1 MKQLTKNVSRCMFS
15 TLKMPA
21 CSFLPPKY
29 TGPSFEEVLSGR
41 QKHVS
46 PAISYFFKNPLYIVQ
61 GDMQYLWDE
70 KGKRY
75 LDLHGGV
82 LTVSVGH
89 NHPLVKERVIK
100 QMEKY
105 IHTTHVYLNEEIVQY
120 AKDLTAK
127 LPKDY
132 ECVFFVNSGSE
143 ANDMAVNLARLYSGN
158 QNMIAVQNCFHG
170 LVGFSFDLTSMESW
184 KANRLNSMGFDKA
197 LFPDMYRG
205 VYSHLGESE
214 QGEKYAEQ
222 VEKLIEYNTNGA
234 VAGFIAEPVQGAG
247 GVVPL
252 PKPYLNKVQRIV
264 RKAGGVLISDE
275 VQTGFG
281 RLGSTYWGFQDH
293 DYKPDIIT
301 MAKGIGNGVPLG
313 AVVCRKEIHA
323 SMANKG
329 FFNTY
334 GGNPVSSAAGRAV
347 LEIIEKEKC

>member
-1 MKQLTKNVSRCMFS
+1 MKQLTKSLSRCMFS

-252 PKPYLNKVQRIV
+252 PKPYLNKVQHIV

-323 SMANKG
+323 SMAKKG